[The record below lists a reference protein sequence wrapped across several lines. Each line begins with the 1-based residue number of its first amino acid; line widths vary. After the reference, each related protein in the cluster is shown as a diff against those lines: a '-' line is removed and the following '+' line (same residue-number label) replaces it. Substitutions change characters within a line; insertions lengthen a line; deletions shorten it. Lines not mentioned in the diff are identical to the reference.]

1 MVKKNKFSKSCNA
14 IEVKYIGTFFVFLWA
29 FSTRHYIC
37 IGSGCVIGSGVLLP
51 PPSLPFKPYIISV
64 DMPWWSQPQLELDDL
79 KLTIWGNNVLYCW
92 YCYEFSLIMATYVL
106 HSFDLH
112 WLTLGSFMCTAKGS
126 LTWIQSYYC
135 GYWKDKLSLLCNGIQ
150 RIVEWFLKC
159 WAAIRS
165 LWASCHN
172 WKLI

>member
-14 IEVKYIGTFFVFLWA
+14 IEVKYIGTFCVFLWA

-64 DMPWWSQPQLELDDL
+64 DMAWWSQPQLELDDL

-92 YCYEFSLIMATYVL
+92 YCYEFSQLLRLIMATYVL
-106 HSFDLH
+106 HSFDLVH
-112 WLTLGSFMCTAKGS
+112 WLTWGSFMCTAKRKFNLNPVILLWVLEGLIEPS
-126 LTWIQSYYC
+126 LQWNTK
-135 GYWKDKLSLLCNGIQ
+135 GLLNG
-150 RIVEWFLKC
+150 F
-159 WAAIRS
+159 
-165 LWASCHN
+165 
-172 WKLI
+172 

>member
-79 KLTIWGNNVLYCW
+79 ELTIWGNTVLLGHRSQRLQWPIVITRCPSSVV
-92 YCYEFSLIMATYVL
+92 CPSVRPSVRLFTFSTSSPEPLDGFWWNLVWMKY
-106 HSFDLH
+106 SR
-112 WLTLGSFMCTAKGS
+112 S
-126 LTWIQSYYC
+126 LTSVVVFWPDPPRGGSRAGQ
-135 GYWKDKLSLLCNGIQ
+135 K
-150 RIVEWFLKC
+150 
-159 WAAIRS
+159 
-165 LWASCHN
+165 
-172 WKLI
+172 

>member
-29 FSTRHYIC
+29 FSTRQNIC

-64 DMPWWSQPQLELDDL
+64 DMSWWSQPQLELYDL
-79 KLTIWGNNVLYCW
+79 KLTIWGNNGLYCW

-106 HSFDLH
+106 HSFDLR
-112 WLTLGSFMCTAKGS
+112 WLALGSFMCTAKRKFYFNPVILLWVLEEYIEPS
-126 LTWIQSYYC
+126 LQWNTK
-135 GYWKDKLSLLCNGIQ
+135 GLLTG
-150 RIVEWFLKC
+150 F
-159 WAAIRS
+159 
-165 LWASCHN
+165 
-172 WKLI
+172 